1 MADRYWRGGTGTW
14 NTTTT
19 NWSTASGGS
28 GGASAPGASDTAIF
42 DGNSSPSG
50 VSYTVTRTAT
60 ATLGALTASNPS
72 AGTLTMAGSSAWTFG
87 ASNGTVN
94 IGPSITWTNTGAI
107 TFSGTV
113 DGTLFLKGSTTIP
126 NNMILNRAGFNLTLS
141 GNVATTGVLTLT
153 AGTLLCNGYNIT
165 AATSTWTGGNINFGA
180 NGTISLSASSGTVLT
195 ASAWTGAASNT
206 SNGQVILSNAATT
219 SNRTVNISGSI
230 GNIGVPLT
238 LYGAGTVTITNG
250 VVGDF
255 NTLNFT
261 GSLNYGTVQGGNL
274 WTKGSVRIG
283 SHSVPAG
290 AIVLYSSGGI
300 VPKLLQGQA
309 PFSFNSASSGNY
321 ILSGYLKSTSAT
333 IFASNM
339 KLDLNGYTFNTPS
352 FTFNNSGSTATINF
366 NGGTIQLNGGGWTVA
381 GFYDSDS
388 GNYYRTSL
396 NILGSGTITKDSIF
410 AGGSYTFYDDSND
423 PKYTYGATTPS
434 DYSNISIESF
444 SGGELI
450 IRGFGTTIGNA
461 YSPGAYVKFIG
472 TGALA
477 NKVKNL
483 FTDSSQFD
491 PTGAIFTTGVAGVK
505 QDIVYVGSNPKIN
518 LYNAQISYLNASP
531 PSTWFAYTND
541 GNNDYGN
548 NTNIYFSYPPI
559 ASRLFANGNL
569 SIGRGLDEINLTDS
583 TAYRITKDGIAFT
596 KNFDEVTLNPINNGL
611 ARSLYSNGTLMIA
624 GTLDEVTGIS

>member
-1 MADRYWRGGTGTW
+1 LADRYWRGGTGTW

-28 GGASAPGASDTAIF
+28 GGASAPGLSDTAIF

-60 ATLGALTASNPS
+60 ATIAALTASNPS

-94 IGPSITWTNTGAI
+94 IGPGITWTNTGAI
-107 TFSGTV
+107 TFAGSV

-180 NGTISLSASSGTVLT
+180 NGTISLSAASGTVLT

-219 SNRTVNISGSI
+219 SNRTVNIAGSI
-230 GNIGVPLT
+230 SSIGVPLT

-261 GSLNYGTVQGGNL
+261 GSLNYGTVQGGVL
-274 WTKGSVRIG
+274 WARGNVRIG
-283 SHSVPAG
+283 GHSVPAG
-290 AIVLYSSGGI
+290 AIALYSNGGI
-300 VPKLLQGQA
+300 PPKLLSGQA
-309 PFSFNSASSGNY
+309 PFSFNSSSGNY

-333 IFASNM
+333 AFASNM
-339 KLDLNGYTFNTPS
+339 NLNLNGYTFNTPS
-352 FTFNNSGSTATINF
+352 FTFNGYNSIATINF
-366 NGGTIQLNGGGWTVA
+366 NGGRIELNGGGWTVA
-381 GFYDSDS
+381 GFYDGAD
-388 GNYYRTSL
+388 GTYTRASL
-396 NILGSGTITKDSIF
+396 NILGSGTITKDSNF
-410 AGGSYTFYDDSND
+410 AGGSYTFFDDSND
-423 PKYTYGATTPS
+423 PNYTYGVTPS

-444 SGGELI
+444 FGGELI
-450 IRGFGTTIGNA
+450 IRGFGATIGSVQNTGG
-461 YSPGAYVKFIG
+461 SVKFIG

-477 NKVKNL
+477 NKVKNII
-483 FTDSSQFD
+483 TDSSQFE
-491 PTGAIFTTGVAGVK
+491 PVGVVFTTGVAGVK

-518 LYNAQISYLNASP
+518 LYNAGISYLNASP

-541 GNNDYGN
+541 GNADYGN